1 MFRLRH
7 GLQELNHV
15 LQMVLSARAPQ
26 FYSSQFK
33 AEYTHPN
40 FQRPHF
46 QFDAV
51 WLIDHVKL

>member
-33 AEYTHPN
+33 AEYTFLPLT
-40 FQRPHF
+40 FVLTL
-46 QFDAV
+46 D
-51 WLIDHVKL
+51 